1 MKYKFW
7 IIILTL
13 ILINFGTQSL
23 NLMALKNNG
32 CGYYYFNPSCMEWIA
47 FLLNKSA
54 RISLN
59 LLTIWLIYK
68 QFFNGHKL
76 EYFAITIGLFL
87 LGAIDVFFLQNN
99 YFFAMRSHE
108 YIHPI
113 AFSPLVAI
121 ILLIFALNQKPNS

>member
-13 ILINFGTQSL
+13 ILLNFGMQGL
-23 NLMALKNNG
+23 NIMALKNNG
-32 CGYYYFNPSCMEWIA
+32 CGYYYFNSNCMEWLD
-47 FLLNKSA
+47 FLLNKSV
-54 RISLN
+54 RLSLN

-68 QFFNGHKL
+68 QFFNGHK
-76 EYFAITIGLFL
+76 FAYLTITIGLIL
-87 LGAIDVFFLQNN
+87 LSTLDVFFLQKN
-99 YFFAMRSHE
+99 YFFAMRTHE

-121 ILLIFALNQKPNS
+121 IILIFALNQPKTL